1 MTENLRLVLL
11 GDSDIAYW
19 PEDLHPTFPM
29 SIKQP
34 PISSG
39 HSGATLRDLTPPL
52 DRILDDHGKE
62 ELLFVIC
69 AGENDIGEGL
79 SLDHSV
85 SALEKLLETIL
96 ESSPKHKMMFLGPKF
111 EPWQESDISAKKK
124 YSKMSRSFQRCLS
137 RQDNADFLH
146 YIDCLTLF
154 CGESST
160 IPGAVLGGRA
170 SAEYKYFRSDL
181 LHLSV
186 HGYRIWK
193 EVVEQKIKDIL
204 VMQST

>member
-1 MTENLRLVLL
+1 MILL

-19 PEDLHPTFPM
+19 PEDLHPTFPR

-34 PISSG
+34 SISSG
-39 HSGATLRDLTPPL
+39 HSGATLRDLAPPL
-52 DRILDDHGKE
+52 DLILNDHGKE

-69 AGENDIGEGL
+69 AGENDMGEGL
-79 SLDHSV
+79 SLDQSV
-85 SALEKLLETIL
+85 GALEKLLEMII
-96 ESSPKHKMMFLGPKF
+96 ESSPKHKMIFLGPKF
-111 EPWQESDISAKKK
+111 EPWQENDMRAKEK

-146 YIDCLTLF
+146 YIDCLTMF
-154 CGESST
+154 CGQSAMVA
-160 IPGAVLGGRA
+160 GAVLGGRA

-204 VMQST
+204 DVQ